1 VMRTSRWK
9 FPPSLKLI
17 RPSVA

>member
-1 VMRTSRWK
+1 M

-17 RPSVA
+17 RPCVAQL

>member
-1 VMRTSRWK
+1 MT

-17 RPSVA
+17 RPFVS